1 VTPDRSVDLDAW
13 TPAGRR
19 TVDYAIDL
27 LRSLHLPEV
36 RGAEEWLLA
45 HPDEATPALVRALGT
60 PAAQP
65 AAVLLGAIGRPES
78 IGALVAAHR
87 RGGEGLRA
95 AVERGLAL
103 HPSPEAAEAMAV
115 LRAP

>member
-1 VTPDRSVDLDAW
+1 MTSDDCIDLDAW

-36 RGAEEWLLA
+36 RGAEASLLA
-45 HPDEATPALVRALGT
+45 NPDEATPALITALGT
-60 PAAQP
+60 PPAQP
-65 AAVLLGAIGRPES
+65 SAVLLGAIGRPES
-78 IGALVAAHR
+78 IGPLLAAHR
-87 RGGEGLRA
+87 TGSEGRRA

-103 HPSPEAAEAMAV
+103 HPSAEAA
-115 LRAP
+115 